1 MNARNLALL
10 DDESLFVDGFSGY
23 SWSALLA
30 YYQNRTHV
38 SYFPLS
44 KSSGKQVAN
53 AECILANEFEFNNEK
68 YKLGESFDWQTN
80 PSKDLEWLILL
91 HKFYYLKDLAGAYDY
106 TQDERYAVK
115 WMGLID
121 SWISQVPD
129 GFIDSQ
135 VTGRRLQQWLLSY
148 QTFVSKWQSQTISP
162 AFFGRFMCSVNSQ
175 THYLCTHLT
184 PEGNHRTLELY
195 AIFLVAVT
203 FPELQSSHWFLAF
216 SKQKL
221 LENMRQDL
229 LPDGVHRELSTDYH
243 HTVLK
248 NYLRFRGL
256 ALLNQIDLPTACDVL
271 LKQAIEFSYYVHKPD
286 SFIPAINDGD
296 CNSYLPLLKKAHS
309 YYPDAHLQ
317 YVISKGEEG
326 VPPVQRSRGFADS
339 GYYVLRSDWSV
350 KPYGDALYLFFDCAP
365 LGFGSHGHYDALN
378 FEMAAYGHSLVVD
391 PGRFTYSEISEDG
404 INWRKYFK
412 GSSAHNTVVVDG
424 LDQMPYRC
432 GRPVDP
438 EPEVRLKQFVSTTG
452 FDFLHGQVI
461 SHQYPVVHER
471 MIFFMLPE
479 YWIVTDQLKAEGKH
493 NYDLYFHLA
502 SRAQDQTSLAS
513 NDMCHIVRSPN
524 FLIAQPKDSDT
535 KVTVEQGYVS
545 PEYGIKHKAPI
556 IRFSKQQVSTTAF
569 HTVVYPYRDVE
580 PTLQVTEIPVYQNGR
595 LCESAE
601 ASALQI
607 NLIVN
612 ENTYVDYFFSN
623 LGATKAEYSFADVH
637 CVCRMLFIRRN
648 GSGKIINLQ
657 TESASFITLNDD
669 NFLNFGTDSLTL
681 SYANQYLSLTTSKRT
696 LTTRLDKIEGFH
708 FGGNLAEWWMEV
720 VDGHK

>member
-10 DDESLFVDGFSGY
+10 DEGSLFVNSFSGY

-53 AECILANEFEFNNEK
+53 AEYILANEFEFNNEK
-68 YKLGESFDWQTN
+68 YKLGESFDWQAN

-106 TQDERYAVK
+106 TQDERYAAK

-121 SWISQVPD
+121 SWIKQVPD

-148 QTFVSKWQSQTISP
+148 QTFVSKWHSQTLSP

-203 FPELQSSHWFLAF
+203 FPELQSAHWFLEF

-271 LKQAIEFSYYVHKPD
+271 LEQAIEFSYCVHKPD
-286 SFIPAINDGD
+286 GFIPAINDGD
-296 CNSYLPLLKKAHS
+296 CNSYLPLLKKAYS
-309 YYPDAHLQ
+309 YYPDQHLQ
-317 YVISKGEEG
+317 YVINKGEEG
-326 VPPVQRSRGFADS
+326 TPPVQRTRGFTDS

-350 KPYGDALYLFFDCAP
+350 KPYGDALYLFFDCAR

-391 PGRFTYSEISEDG
+391 PGRYTYSEHTTDG
-404 INWRKYFK
+404 INWRHKFK
-412 GSSAHNTVVVDG
+412 GTAAHNTVVVDG

-438 EPEVRLKQFVSTTG
+438 EPETILKQFVSTTG
-452 FDFLHGQVI
+452 FDFLHGQVS

-471 MIFFMLPE
+471 MVFFMLPE
-479 YWIVTDQLKAEGKH
+479 YWIVTDRLSAENSH
-493 NYDLYFHLA
+493 SYDLYFHLA
-502 SRAQDQTSLAS
+502 SRAQDQTRLAS
-513 NDMCHIVRSPN
+513 DGVCHVIHSPN
-524 FLIAQPKDSDT
+524 LLVAQACCPDT
-535 KVTVEQGYVS
+535 KVAIEQGYVS
-545 PEYGIKHKAPI
+545 PEYGIKHPAPVI
-556 IRFSKQQVSTTAF
+556 TFSKQQTGTTF
-569 HTVVYPYRDVE
+569 FNTVLYPFKDAPPV
-580 PTLQVTEIPVYQNGR
+580 LQVTQIPVHQNGR
-595 LCESAE
+595 LCNSHE
-601 ASALQI
+601 ASALHI
-607 NLIVN
+607 SLKTPESYFEDYYFVN
-612 ENTYVDYFFSN
+612 HSSTDH
-623 LGATKAEYSFADVH
+623 EYDFADIT
-637 CVCRMLFIRRN
+637 CTSRMLFLRRN
-648 GSGKIINLQ
+648 ESGQIINLQ
-657 TESASFITLNDD
+657 GEEIDFIKIQSAELLNNLKGLGRVSYQDK
-669 NFLNFGTDSLTL
+669 SLTL
-681 SYANQYLSLTTSKRT
+681 SDIKTEKTIT
-696 LTTRLDKIEGFH
+696 LTGIDVFPAWSFLSELWGSK
-708 FGGNLAEWWMEV
+708 
-720 VDGHK
+720 